1 MRKIQQKRILDLIE
15 TLGKAQSARLYADCQ
30 ECALQIGGYIEE
42 LEGEGTA
49 TVALLEDYCEA
60 LYRVSVGE
68 EHAGE
73 LKKSLLAVK
82 NSINLELK
90 PNKLKALFLPYY
102 DNTWETMKSVYL
114 AFSAD
119 PTFETEVVIIPIL
132 RNTNDGIKLVWEDYL
147 APYGIPNTHYD
158 LYSFED
164 DMPDVV
170 FYNQPYDGVNAA
182 KFQSQNIRKYA
193 GKMVYIPYGVVPIG
207 VQGKSFEHAYT
218 ELDSIKRCD
227 VYIAQSEPFREI
239 YLKGK
244 PLYRK
249 ALVVGNPKQDSLYA
263 AKAHGEFE
271 HYPEWEARISN
282 RRVILLNT
290 HYSSM
295 LDGVEAHPGVKRLID
310 AVATSDNLFLIWRP
324 HPQAFLMK
332 MSAPMRVMLDFVQAH
347 ERMILDRT
355 PSMTPAYIYSRAVV
369 SLFPSSIVMDALF
382 LDLPV
387 FLLGRMESCVDAA
400 NVPFYSAIAH
410 EDFSVPQDDIERGI
424 IAPLDKFLREISKGE
439 DSMREARG
447 VYKTREFPD
456 LDGTVAQNILYN
468 IR

>member
-1 MRKIQQKRILDLIE
+1 VRKIQQKRILDLID
-15 TLGKAQSARLYADCQ
+15 TLGKAQSAGMYADCQ

-42 LEGEGTA
+42 LEGEGTV
-49 TVALLEDYCEA
+49 TVVLLEDYCEV

-68 EHAGE
+68 VYASE
-73 LKKSLLAVK
+73 LKKSLLAVRDSVK
-82 NSINLELK
+82 SELK
-90 PNKLKALFLPYY
+90 PNKFKALFLPYY

-114 AFSAD
+114 AFAAD
-119 PTFETEVVIIPIL
+119 PTFDTEIVIIPIL
-132 RNTNDGIKLVWEDYL
+132 RNTNDGIKRVWEDYL
-147 APYGIPNTHYD
+147 TPVGIPNTHYD

-170 FYNQPYDGVNAA
+170 FYNQPYDGVNVP

-227 VYIAQSEPFREI
+227 VYIAQSEQFREF

-249 ALVVGNPKQDSLYA
+249 ALAVGNPKQDGLYD

-271 HYPEWEARISN
+271 HYPEWESRIGN

-290 HYSSM
+290 HYSAM
-295 LDGVEAHPGVKRLID
+295 LDGVEAHSGVKRLID
-310 AVATSDNLFLIWRP
+310 AVATSNDLFLIWRP

-332 MSAPMRVMLDFVQAH
+332 LSAPMRVMLDFVQAH
-347 ERMILDRT
+347 DRMILDRM
-355 PSMTPAYIYSRAVV
+355 PSMTPAYTYSHAVV

-387 FLLGRMESCVDAA
+387 FLLGRMESCADAS
-400 NVPFYSAIAH
+400 NIPFYSAIAH
-410 EDFSVPQDDIERGI
+410 EDYSVPKDDTKRGI
-424 IAPLDKFLREISKGE
+424 FAPLDKFLCEISNGE
-439 DSMREARG
+439 DSICEARG
-447 VYKTREFPD
+447 VYRIREFPD
-456 LDGTVAQNILYN
+456 LDGTVALNILYN
-468 IR
+468 VR